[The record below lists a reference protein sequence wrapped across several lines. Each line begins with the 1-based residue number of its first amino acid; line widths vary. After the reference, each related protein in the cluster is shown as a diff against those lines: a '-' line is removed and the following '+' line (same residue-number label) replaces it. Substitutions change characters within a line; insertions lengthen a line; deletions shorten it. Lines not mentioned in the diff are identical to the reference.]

1 MHPYCCLAGGE
12 NMSVSPVWN
21 FLYSVLLGK
30 LSLHWLNEL
39 GSLCWTRGKDL
50 SVSLV
55 CIMKLNLDVTLSC
68 LTLLLSC
75 LPRMRCER
83 PENCRW
89 GLYGEWSE
97 CDGCTKTQVRTRTVE
112 VFAQYRGSP
121 CSGEASQS
129 RECVPKKGCPLA
141 TGCGERF
148 RCSAGQCVSRSLVCN
163 GDQDCEEGGTDER
176 HCDADNSHYVC
187 DLDKT
192 PPNSAHTGKGYDVLT
207 GKFRSGVINTL
218 SFGGQCRKV
227 FSGDHKTFYRLP
239 QSILRYTF
247 QVEVENDFT
256 DEAYE
261 SSWSYMKHIQD
272 NALWGHDRRTFHTEL
287 NKDKSHRLL
296 IIKNQVE
303 LAQFQNTVPQYITLA
318 EGFWKALSSLP
329 TTYSYPAYRSILQTY
344 GTHYLSEGALGGQYQ
359 ALLEFDNEALKETS
373 TTDMEYQRCVTK
385 KKRRLF
391 RKKVKTTC
399 EKLVNSLKTS
409 KEYNN
414 HKLPIKTN
422 VIGGDTSFIAGLS
435 VLDLENPEANGQMYD
450 QWARSVK
457 DFPQV
462 INMKLRPLYELV
474 KEVQCAGLKKL
485 HLKRSTEE
493 YMAEEHPCH
502 CQPCQNNG
510 QPLLTGTECKCV
522 CRPGTSGPACESG
535 TVIGEQP
542 GVIHG
547 GWSCWS
553 SWGSCSQSQRSRS
566 RTCTNPAPRRGGL
579 HCVGLPTE
587 HTSCEEPD
595 LQHLQMMEPQCFRLS
610 RSPPKTCGAP
620 PALRNGFVLS
630 PRDVYLVGSK
640 IEYSCIE
647 GNYITGDTVAE
658 CTDNNSWTR
667 GPMECK
673 SARCDVPSLENDVTG
688 TPLKVIYQIGDR
700 VSLSCPVGMMREGM
714 AEIICSS
721 SLQWSP
727 SPDSIRCRE
736 VPNGPTPPLGL
747 NCKLWESPGK
757 SQCVCKLPYQC
768 QPSLQL
774 CATLHTGR
782 TSKVGMCQLGALQ
795 CLGRSFKLVK
805 DSDCDWSNQGLTSCQ
820 EECFDTSVQLCV
832 KLPDNAVAVTMSECE
847 LGARRCQ
854 GEQFDVV
861 SIEACSAL

>member
-1 MHPYCCLAGGE
+1 
-12 NMSVSPVWN
+12 MSL
-21 FLYSVLLGK
+21 FLLVELGCNSVL
-30 LSLHWLNEL
+30 SDSHP
-39 GSLCWTRGKDL
+39 
-50 SVSLV
+50 V
-55 CIMKLNLDVTLSC
+55 
-68 LTLLLSC
+68 
-75 LPRMRCER
+75 
-83 PENCRW
+83 NCRW

-112 VFAQYRGSP
+112 VFAQYQGSP

-129 RECVPKKGCPLA
+129 QQCVPEKGCPLG

-148 RCSAGQCVSRSLVCN
+148 RCSAGQCVSLSLVCN

-192 PPNSAHTGKGYDVLT
+192 PPNSDHTGKGYDVLT

-247 QVEVENDFT
+247 QVVVENDFT

-303 LAQFQNTVPQYITLA
+303 LAQFQNTVPQYVTLA

-329 TTYSYPAYRSILQTY
+329 TTYSYPAYRSLLQTY

-359 ALLEFDNEALKETS
+359 ALLEFDNEALKETN
-373 TTDMEYQRCVTK
+373 TEYQRCVTK
-385 KKRRLF
+385 KKQ
-391 RKKVKTTC
+391 
-399 EKLVNSLKTS
+399 
-409 KEYNN
+409 YNN
-414 HKLPIKTN
+414 NKLPIKTN

-450 QWARSVK
+450 KWARSVK

-474 KEVQCAGLKKL
+474 KEVQCVGLKKL
-485 HLKRSTEE
+485 HLKRATEE
-493 YMAEEHPCH
+493 YLAEEHPCH
-502 CQPCQNNG
+502 CRPCHNNG

-547 GWSCWS
+547 SWSCWS
-553 SWGSCSQSQRSRS
+553 SWGSCSQSQMSRS

-595 LQHLQMMEPQCFRLS
+595 LQHLQMMEPQCFALS
-610 RSPPKTCGAP
+610 ISPPKTCRAP
-620 PALRNGFVLS
+620 PALRNGFVL
-630 PRDVYLVGSK
+630 V
-640 IEYSCIE
+640 
-647 GNYITGDTVAE
+647 
-658 CTDNNSWTR
+658 
-667 GPMECK
+667 M
-673 SARCDVPSLENDVTG
+673 NDVTG
-688 TPLKVIYQIGDR
+688 TPWKVIYQIGDR
-700 VSLSCPVGMMREGM
+700 VSLSCPAWMMREGM

-736 VPNGPTPPLGL
+736 VPKGPTTPLGL
-747 NCKLWESPGK
+747 NCKLWETPGK

-782 TSKVGMCQLGALQ
+782 TSKLGMCQLGALQ

-805 DSDCDWSNQGLTSCQ
+805 DSDCDWSDQGLTSCQ

-832 KLPDNAVAVTMSECE
+832 KLPDSAFAVTMSECE
-847 LGARRCQ
+847 VGARRCQ

-861 SIEACSAL
+861 SIKACSAL

>member
-1 MHPYCCLAGGE
+1 MSLFLLAELGC
-12 NMSVSPVWN
+12 N
-21 FLYSVLLGK
+21 SVL
-30 LSLHWLNEL
+30 SDSHP
-39 GSLCWTRGKDL
+39 
-50 SVSLV
+50 V
-55 CIMKLNLDVTLSC
+55 
-68 LTLLLSC
+68 
-75 LPRMRCER
+75 
-83 PENCRW
+83 NCRW

-112 VFAQYRGSP
+112 EFAQYQGSP

-129 RECVPKKGCPLA
+129 QECVPKKGCPLG

-148 RCSAGQCVSRSLVCN
+148 RCSAGQCVSLSLVCN

-176 HCDADNSHYVC
+176 HCIRVKVC
-187 DLDKT
+187 IV
-192 PPNSAHTGKGYDVLT
+192 PCRYDVLT

-247 QVEVENDFT
+247 QVVVENDFS

-303 LAQFQNTVPQYITLA
+303 LAQFQNTVPQYVTLA

-329 TTYSYPAYRSILQTY
+329 TTYSYPAYRSLLQTY

-373 TTDMEYQRCVTK
+373 E
-385 KKRRLF
+385 
-391 RKKVKTTC
+391 KKVKTTC
-399 EKLVNSLKTS
+399 EKLVDSLKTS

-414 HKLPIKTN
+414 NKLPIKTN
-422 VIGGDTSFIAGLS
+422 VIGGDPSFIAGLS

-474 KEVQCAGLKKL
+474 KEVQCAGLRKL
-485 HLKRSTEE
+485 HLKRATEE
-493 YMAEEHPCH
+493 YLAEEHPCH
-502 CQPCQNNG
+502 CRPCHNNG

-547 GWSCWS
+547 SWSCWS
-553 SWGSCSQSQRSRS
+553 SWGSCSQSQISRS

-579 HCVGLPTE
+579 DCVGLHTE
-587 HTSCEEPD
+587 HS
-595 LQHLQMMEPQCFRLS
+595 S
-610 RSPPKTCGAP
+610 Y
-620 PALRNGFVLS
+620 
-630 PRDVYLVGSK
+630 VYLVGSK

-647 GNYITGDTVAE
+647 GHYITGETVAE

-667 GPMECK
+667 GPLECK
-673 SARCDVPSLENDVTG
+673 SATCGVPSLENDVTG
-688 TPLKVIYQIGDR
+688 TPWKVIYQIGDS

-714 AEIICSS
+714 AEIVCSS

-736 VPNGPTPPLGL
+736 VPKGPTPPLGL
-747 NCKLWESPGK
+747 NCKLWETPGK

-774 CATLHTGR
+774 CATLHTDR
-782 TSKVGMCQLGALQ
+782 TSKLGVCQLGALQ

-805 DSDCDWSNQGLTSCQ
+805 DSDCDWSDQGLTSCQ

-832 KLPDNAVAVTMSECE
+832 KLPDSAVAVTMSECE
-847 LGARRCQ
+847 VGARRCQ

-861 SIEACSAL
+861 SIKACSAL

>member
-1 MHPYCCLAGGE
+1 EGG
-12 NMSVSPVWN
+12 N
-21 FLYSVLLGK
+21 
-30 LSLHWLNEL
+30 
-39 GSLCWTRGKDL
+39 GS
-50 SVSLV
+50 
-55 CIMKLNLDVTLSC
+55 
-68 LTLLLSC
+68 LLLSGWGKEHEC
-75 LPRMRCER
+75 FSSR
-83 PENCRW
+83 PVNCRW

-112 VFAQYRGSP
+112 EFAQYQGSP

-129 RECVPKKGCPLA
+129 QECVPKKGCPLG

-148 RCSAGQCVSRSLVCN
+148 RCSAGQCVSLSLVCN

-192 PPNSAHTGKGYDVLT
+192 PPNSDHTGKGYDVLT

-247 QVEVENDFT
+247 QVVVENDFS

-303 LAQFQNTVPQYITLA
+303 LAQFQNTVPQYVTLA

-329 TTYSYPAYRSILQTY
+329 TTYSYPAYRSLLQTY

-359 ALLEFDNEALKETS
+359 ALLEFDNEALKETN
-373 TTDMEYQRCVTK
+373 TEYQRCVTK

-399 EKLVNSLKTS
+399 EKLVDSLKTS
-409 KEYNN
+409 KGRSTSFY
-414 HKLPIKTN
+414 TN
-422 VIGGDTSFIAGLS
+422 VIGGDPSFIAGLS
-435 VLDLENPEANGQMYD
+435 VLDLENPEANGHMYD

-474 KEVQCAGLKKL
+474 KEVQCAGLRKL
-485 HLKRSTEE
+485 HLKRATEE
-493 YMAEEHPCH
+493 YLAEEHPCH
-502 CQPCQNNG
+502 CRPCHNNG

-547 GWSCWS
+547 SWSCWS
-553 SWGSCSQSQRSRS
+553 SWGSCSQSQISRS

-579 HCVGLPTE
+579 DCPIFILYCLC
-587 HTSCEEPD
+587 SNSI
-595 LQHLQMMEPQCFRLS
+595 L
-610 RSPPKTCGAP
+610 GA
-620 PALRNGFVLS
+620 
-630 PRDVYLVGSK
+630 
-640 IEYSCIE
+640 
-647 GNYITGDTVAE
+647 T
-658 CTDNNSWTR
+658 
-667 GPMECK
+667 
-673 SARCDVPSLENDVTG
+673 CDVPSLENDVTG
-688 TPLKVIYQIGDR
+688 TPWKVMYQIGDS
-700 VSLSCPVGMMREGM
+700 VSLSCPVEMMREGM

-736 VPNGPTPPLGL
+736 VPKGPTPPLGL
-747 NCKLWESPGK
+747 NCKLWETPGK

-782 TSKVGMCQLGALQ
+782 TSKFGMCQLGALQ

-805 DSDCDWSNQGLTSCQ
+805 DSDCDWSDQGLTSCQ

-832 KLPDNAVAVTMSECE
+832 KLPDSAVAVTMSECE
-847 LGARRCQ
+847 VGARRCQ

-861 SIEACSAL
+861 SIKACSAL

>member
-1 MHPYCCLAGGE
+1 
-12 NMSVSPVWN
+12 
-21 FLYSVLLGK
+21 
-30 LSLHWLNEL
+30 
-39 GSLCWTRGKDL
+39 
-50 SVSLV
+50 
-55 CIMKLNLDVTLSC
+55 MKLNLDVTLSC
-68 LTLLLSC
+68 LTLLLSL
-75 LPRMRCER
+75 LPHICCER
-83 PENCRW
+83 PVNCRW

-97 CDGCTKTQVRTRTVE
+97 CDGCTKTQVRTRIVE
-112 VFAQYRGSP
+112 VFAQYQGSP

-129 RECVPKKGCPLA
+129 QECVPKKGCPLGI
-141 TGCGERF
+141 GCGERF
-148 RCSAGQCVSRSLVCN
+148 RCSAGQCVSLSLVCN

-192 PPNSAHTGKGYDVLT
+192 PPNSDHTGKGYDVLT

-247 QVEVENDFT
+247 QVVVENDFT

-303 LAQFQNTVPQYITLA
+303 LAQFQNTVPQYVTLA

-329 TTYSYPAYRSILQTY
+329 TTYSYPAYRSLLQTY

-373 TTDMEYQRCVTK
+373 TTDTEYQRCVTK

-399 EKLVNSLKTS
+399 EKLVDSLKTS

-414 HKLPIKTN
+414 NKLPIKTN

-450 QWARSVK
+450 KWARSVK

-474 KEVQCAGLKKL
+474 KEVQCAGLRKL
-485 HLKRSTEE
+485 HLKRATEE
-493 YMAEEHPCH
+493 YLAEEHPCH
-502 CQPCQNNG
+502 CRPCHNNG

-547 GWSCWS
+547 SWSCWS
-553 SWGSCSQSQRSRS
+553 SWGSCSQSQMSRS

-595 LQHLQMMEPQCFRLS
+595 LQQLQMMEPQCFGLS
-610 RSPPKTCGAP
+610 ISPPKACRAP

-647 GNYITGDTVAE
+647 GHYITGETVAE

-667 GPMECK
+667 GPLECK
-673 SARCDVPSLENDVTG
+673 SATCDVPSLENDVTG
-688 TPLKVIYQIGDR
+688 TPWKVIYQIGDS

-736 VPNGPTPPLGL
+736 VPKGPTPPLGL
-747 NCKLWESPGK
+747 NCKLWETPGK

-782 TSKVGMCQLGALQ
+782 TSKLGMCQLGALQ

-805 DSDCDWSNQGLTSCQ
+805 DSDCDWSDQGLTSCQ

-832 KLPDNAVAVTMSECE
+832 KLPDSAVAVTMSECE
-847 LGARRCQ
+847 VGARRCQ

-861 SIEACSAL
+861 SIKACSAL